1 MSDENVDLTELVG
14 SLFADLIEST
24 RVPDPL
30 EVAPGL
36 VVTNP
41 TKKQANEL
49 MSASEER
56 AQRIIFGDNYERA
69 MELFDPQPVQV
80 WNKFMEK
87 YYEHFFGIKSQG
99 K

>member
-1 MSDENVDLTELVG
+1 MSDESVGELVG
-14 SLFADLIEST
+14 TLFADLIASV
-24 RVPDPL
+24 RVPEPL

-41 TKKQANEL
+41 TKKQANLL
-49 MSASEER
+49 MKAASEDE
-56 AQRIIFGDNYERA
+56 AQKIIFGDQYDTA

-87 YYEHFFGIKSQG
+87 YNEHFFGGKDQG